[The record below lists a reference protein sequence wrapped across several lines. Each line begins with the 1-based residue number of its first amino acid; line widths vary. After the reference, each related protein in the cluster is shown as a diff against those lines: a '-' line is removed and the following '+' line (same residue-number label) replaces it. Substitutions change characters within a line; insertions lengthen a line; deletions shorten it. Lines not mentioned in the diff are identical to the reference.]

1 MASHVLGIDAG
12 GSKTVCL
19 LADAGG
25 QVLAEGR
32 GPGANLQLAGELEA
46 EKVLDQVMETALSD
60 RDIRPDVVCL
70 GMAGVDREDDAR
82 VVRAMIRRLTRG
94 SRVLV
99 VNDAFVAL
107 VAGAGP
113 SPGIVVIAG
122 TGSIAYGRSEQWLAT
137 RAGGWGHAIGDEG
150 SGYWIG
156 RQAMTAVVREMDGR
170 GPATRLT
177 ADVLAH
183 FKVADAA
190 GLVQV
195 VYHREVPRKNVAM
208 LGPLVQRASD
218 QGDAVAGQILEHAAD
233 ELSLAALSV
242 ATRLGMRGDEFP
254 FILSGS
260 VFRVVPSLV
269 PELQRRLVE
278 VAPRAE
284 VRLLDREPACGA
296 VALAVE
302 ELRGGVRLPRYAD

>member
-1 MASHVLGIDAG
+1 MGPHVLGIDAG

-19 LADAGG
+19 LADAAG

-32 GPGANLQLAGELEA
+32 GPGANLQSAGELEA
-46 EKVLDQVMETALSD
+46 EKVLDQVMEAALGD

-82 VVRAMIRRLTRG
+82 VVRGMIRRLTRG

-122 TGSIAYGRSEQWLAT
+122 TGSIAYGRNAQWVAT

-156 RQAMTAVVREMDGR
+156 RHAMTAVVREVDGR
-170 GPATRLT
+170 GPATRL
-177 ADVLAH
+177 
-183 FKVADAA
+183 
-190 GLVQV
+190 
-195 VYHREVPRKNVAM
+195 
-208 LGPLVQRASD
+208 
-218 QGDAVAGQILEHAAD
+218 
-233 ELSLAALSV
+233 
-242 ATRLGMRGDEFP
+242 
-254 FILSGS
+254 
-260 VFRVVPSLV
+260 
-269 PELQRRLVE
+269 
-278 VAPRAE
+278 
-284 VRLLDREPACGA
+284 
-296 VALAVE
+296 
-302 ELRGGVRLPRYAD
+302 